1 MSSSITAQGR
11 ALISSASMMFESFL
25 SNSVKFG
32 SLDEVLVFINNVRKE
47 KREFPDEVY
56 VDNPIDVVDCFAK
69 VIDSCGYLWIP
80 NDNELDIIWKTI
92 NNLGQR
98 DLNRIYYKNNLYEFC
113 SNSIMKKMIIDMM
126 KKLDEPFFNP
136 LEVPTTKIKAKRAG
150 IIKEVTDDN
159 IVIQYEDNVIDVI
172 DLKIVQ
178 SKDYTKILTVS
189 DGIIPGSTVK
199 EKDLLAYNYDLVD
212 DLEMFAKI
220 LGEYVLYDKMI
231 IDRIDRCDN
240 MMKSTIMISDTDS
253 CIVSLDA
260 WYRFVLQLIEG
271 QDITI
276 RKYDPI
282 SIFDFIEKDEFGDI
296 VNKEVI
302 QPFKEYGMDERFDF
316 DNDEI
321 RYQKHVINPFEIL
334 PQDYIRWSIVN
345 LLAFVIDKFINRYM
359 LQFTKNNHSW
369 APEKP
374 CKIIMKN
381 EFSFNRMLITNVK
394 KNYATIQKVQEGNL
408 IPKSEQLDVKGIA
421 AIAKSS
427 TAKSTRNEFKK
438 ILLEDIMTAPAISQ
452 AKIVEKLCIMEKRM
466 IQSIQSGSKEYYKPV
481 TIKAMN
487 SYADPMRIQGIKASY
502 AWNILNEGSGLPLI
516 NLEERNAVDI
526 AKIYLNSKNVDE
538 LQERYPEVYEKALK
552 LLENQYFK
560 GSVDAIAIPHDLMPP
575 DWLLDI
581 IDYKKIVNDNMTGFP
596 FDSVGLG
603 KINKKTTI
611 YSNILN
617 L

>member
-1 MSSSITAQGR
+1 MLGQFSSLLFNINVSSSITAQGR

-69 VIDSCGYLWIP
+69 VIDSCGYLWMP

-113 SNSIMKKMIIDMM
+113 SNSIMKKMIINMM

-136 LEVPTTKIKAKRAG
+136 LKVP
-150 IIKEVTDDN
+150 EN
-159 IVIQYEDNVIDVI
+159 
-172 DLKIVQ
+172 
-178 SKDYTKILTVS
+178 
-189 DGIIPGSTVK
+189 
-199 EKDLLAYNYDLVD
+199 LVD

-220 LGEYVLYDKMI
+220 LGEYVFYDKMI

-240 MMKSTIMISDTDS
+240 MMKSIIMISDTDS

-260 WYRFVLQLIEG
+260 WYRFVLQMIEG
-271 QDITI
+271 QDIKI

-321 RYQKHVINPFEIL
+321 RYQKHIINPFEIL

-427 TAKSTRNEFKK
+427 TAKSTRDEFKK
-438 ILLEDIMTAPAISQ
+438 ILLEDIMTAPTISQ

-526 AKIYLNSKNVDE
+526 AKVYLNSKNVDE

-552 LLENQYFK
+552 LLDNQYFK

>member
-1 MSSSITAQGR
+1 VLGQFSSLLFNINVSSSITAQGR

-69 VIDSCGYLWIP
+69 VIDSCGYLWMP

-113 SNSIMKKMIIDMM
+113 SNSIMKKMIINMM

-136 LEVPTTKIKAKRAG
+136 LKVP
-150 IIKEVTDDN
+150 EN
-159 IVIQYEDNVIDVI
+159 
-172 DLKIVQ
+172 
-178 SKDYTKILTVS
+178 
-189 DGIIPGSTVK
+189 
-199 EKDLLAYNYDLVD
+199 LVD

-220 LGEYVLYDKMI
+220 LGEYVFYDKMI

-240 MMKSTIMISDTDS
+240 MMKSIIMISDTDS

-260 WYRFVLQLIEG
+260 WYRFVLQMIEG
-271 QDITI
+271 QDIKI

-321 RYQKHVINPFEIL
+321 RYQKHIINPFEIL

-427 TAKSTRNEFKK
+427 TAKSTRDEFKK
-438 ILLEDIMTAPAISQ
+438 ILLEDIMTAPTISQ

-526 AKIYLNSKNVDE
+526 AKVYLNSKNVDE

-552 LLENQYFK
+552 LLDNQYFK

>member
-1 MSSSITAQGR
+1 
-11 ALISSASMMFESFL
+11 MMFESFL

-69 VIDSCGYLWIP
+69 VIDSCGYLWMP

-113 SNSIMKKMIIDMM
+113 SNSIMKKMIINMM

-136 LEVPTTKIKAKRAG
+136 LKVP
-150 IIKEVTDDN
+150 EN
-159 IVIQYEDNVIDVI
+159 
-172 DLKIVQ
+172 
-178 SKDYTKILTVS
+178 
-189 DGIIPGSTVK
+189 
-199 EKDLLAYNYDLVD
+199 LVD

-220 LGEYVLYDKMI
+220 LGEYVFYDKMI

-240 MMKSTIMISDTDS
+240 MMKSIIMISDTDS

-260 WYRFVLQLIEG
+260 WYRFVLQMIEG
-271 QDITI
+271 QDIKI

-321 RYQKHVINPFEIL
+321 RYQKHIINPFEIL

-427 TAKSTRNEFKK
+427 TAKSTRDEFKK
-438 ILLEDIMTAPAISQ
+438 ILLEDIMTAPTISQ

-526 AKIYLNSKNVDE
+526 AKVYLNSKNVDE

-552 LLENQYFK
+552 LLDNQYFK